1 MQALFYVFPREIL
14 LQLLH
19 VEIAAGLELRA
30 RAEDADNAFVQRPA
44 DLRAAGGKLLRQGI
58 EHLVAQA
65 AAVGLRHAL
74 EQPGI
79 GHSALQARREQRLGV
94 TDGAD
99 DIGLL
104 RLRGGGRENAAVR
117 PIAPRERAQSGSR

>member
-14 LQLLH
+14 LQFLH

-44 DLRAAGGKLLRQGI
+44 DLRAAGGKLLWRGI

-65 AAVGLRHAL
+65 AAVGLRC
-74 EQPGI
+74 
-79 GHSALQARREQRLGV
+79 
-94 TDGAD
+94 
-99 DIGLL
+99 LL
-104 RLRGGGRENAAVR
+104 YT
-117 PIAPRERAQSGSR
+117 SRCV

>member
-44 DLRAAGGKLLRQGI
+44 DLRAAGGKLLKDKTL
-58 EHLVAQA
+58 LVKLVSKLVYQ
-65 AAVGLRHAL
+65 LKFL
-74 EQPGI
+74 P
-79 GHSALQARREQRLGV
+79 
-94 TDGAD
+94 
-99 DIGLL
+99 
-104 RLRGGGRENAAVR
+104 
-117 PIAPRERAQSGSR
+117 